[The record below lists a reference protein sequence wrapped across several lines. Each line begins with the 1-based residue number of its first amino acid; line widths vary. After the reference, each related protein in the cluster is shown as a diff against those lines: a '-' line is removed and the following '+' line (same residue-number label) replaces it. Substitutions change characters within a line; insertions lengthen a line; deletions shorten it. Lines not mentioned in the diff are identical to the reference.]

1 MSEPAAITGGGL
13 SLQFSYPD
21 GQAYAAVLN
30 ELLQDRVASRITAQ
44 DPTLWGADAESEAA
58 KRLSWVGLADS
69 SRPLVAEIA
78 ELREQLAAE
87 GVDHVVLA
95 GMGGSSLAPEVICA
109 TAGVDLVTLDT
120 TDPGQVRAAIADRL
134 DRTVLVVSS
143 KSGGTVETD
152 SHRRAYEKAFTDQ
165 GIDPRQRIVVVT
177 DPDSPLQQTAEDAGY
192 RRVFLADPEV
202 GGRYSALTAFG
213 LVPSGLAGVDLTQL
227 LDEAA
232 EAATVLSA
240 DAETNPGL
248 RLGALLGCAHNAHN
262 STSNGGAGCD
272 KVVFADFGSGIVG
285 FGDWAEQLIAESTG
299 KDGRGLLPVVVEDP
313 QAPGF
318 VDAGEDAVLIRLG
331 GDEASAPASGWAAAV
346 SGPLGAQLLLWEYA
360 TAIAGRIIG
369 INPFDQPNVEEA
381 KKQARALLDAP
392 GQAGQDQ
399 PALTEGAVE
408 VYGTGFDLSSAST
421 LADALQVFL
430 AAAPERGYVSVQA
443 YLDRHADAEA
453 AHLRPAVAR
462 RTGLQ
467 TTFGWGP
474 RFLHST
480 GQYHKGGHPNGV
492 FLQITADP
500 EEDGGGDLEVPGRPY
515 TFASLQQAQAAGD
528 ATVLADK
535 GRPVLHLHLTD
546 RAAGIGQLVQA
557 L

>member
-1 MSEPAAITGGGL
+1 MSEEAAITGGGL
-13 SLQFSYPD
+13 SLQFDYPD
-21 GQAYAAVLN
+21 QQAFAAALT

-58 KRLSWVGLADS
+58 IRLSWVGLADS

-78 ELREQLAAE
+78 ALREQLRAD

-109 TAGVDLVTLDT
+109 TAGADLVTLDT

-152 SHRRAYEKAFTDQ
+152 SHRRAYEQAFTDQ

-177 DPDSPLQQTAEDAGY
+177 DPGSPLQQAAEDAGY
-192 RRVFLADPEV
+192 RKVFLADPNV

-213 LVPSGLAGVDLTQL
+213 LVPSGLAGVDLDRL

-232 EAATVLSA
+232 GAAAVLST

-248 RLGALLGCAHNAHN
+248 RLGALLGLAHN
-262 STSNGGAGCD
+262 SGSD
-272 KVVFADFGSGIVG
+272 KVVFADFGSGIAG

-299 KDGRGLLPVVVEDP
+299 KDGRGLLPVVVESP
-313 QAPGF
+313 RAPGF
-318 VDAGEDAVLIRLG
+318 ADAGQDAILIRLG
-331 GDEASAPASGWAAAV
+331 GGDEPSQPASGWGAAV

-392 GQAGQDQ
+392 DQAGRDE
-399 PALTEGAVE
+399 PALTDGAVE
-408 VYGTGFDLSSAST
+408 VYASGFDLSSAGS
-421 LADALQVFL
+421 LADALQAFL

-453 AHLRPAVAR
+453 AGLRPAVAR

-492 FLQITADP
+492 FLQITADS
-500 EEDGGGDLEVPGRPY
+500 EQDLQVPGRPY

-546 RAAGIGQLVQA
+546 RTAGIGQLVQA